1 MRIDHVI
8 YAARDLDA
16 TAARLEQEHG
26 LKAVGGGRHDG
37 MGTHNTI
44 VPLGGGYLEIL
55 AVADPVEAQ
64 GSPLGRAVTGRI
76 EALGEGLMGWAAAV
90 EDVAAVAERIG
101 SEVST
106 IGRQGMTARLD
117 RRRRG
122 DGGALP
128 AVLHRARRRHR
139 RPGRPRRRGRHR
151 VDRGRGRARAH
162 RRVDRRPR
170 RRCPSASPP
179 GRRPCSPSASATESC
194 ASARPGRSAS
204 RCSAAGC
211 PAGTRSPSSPRARSR
226 ACGRA
231 RSTARCPP
239 TG

>member
-8 YAARDLDA
+8 LASADLAA
-16 TAARLEQEHG
+16 TAARLEEEHG

-90 EDVAAVAERIG
+90 DDVAAMAERIG

-106 IGRQGMTARLD
+106 IGRQGMTARLTGVAEAMKEPCLPFFIERD
-117 RRRRG
+117 AGVADPGGR
-122 DGGALP
+122 GGAGGI
-128 AVLHRARRRHR
+128 AWIEV
-139 RPGRPRRRGRHR
+139 
-151 VDRGRGRARAH
+151 
-162 RRVDRRPR
+162 
-170 RRCPSASPP
+170 
-179 GRRPCSPSASATESC
+179 
-194 ASARPGRSAS
+194 
-204 RCSAAGC
+204 AGE
-211 PAGTRSPSSPRARSR
+211 
-226 ACGRA
+226 
-231 RSTARCPP
+231 
-239 TG
+239 